1 MYGADRRRK
10 DCISA
15 VIALRT
21 IEADHTNSAVRAR
34 PRFTRKMSGRMKTLM
49 TLSVL
54 QTIGLAVLIIQLFGN
69 GRQSAPER
77 QAQNAGAATS
87 PQSMHAPDGDA
98 LFADE
103 KRLRNIVREELARLQ
118 VPPNTPSSA
127 SPARRVHAR
136 DEPTHLQQ
144 QQLIAQQIETY
155 RAVGAIT
162 DEQMQELQV
171 DIAQLDEESR
181 REMMSRLIR
190 ALNSG
195 ELKGRL

>member
-1 MYGADRRRK
+1 
-10 DCISA
+10 
-15 VIALRT
+15 
-21 IEADHTNSAVRAR
+21 
-34 PRFTRKMSGRMKTLM
+34 MKTLM

-54 QTIGLAVLIIQLFGN
+54 QTIGVAVLIVQSFGK
-69 GRQSAPER
+69 G
-77 QAQNAGAATS
+77 
-87 PQSMHAPDGDA
+87 PQSMPDQPSSNSGAAISQQPRRATPDGDA

-118 VPPNTPSSA
+118 VQPTAPRGA
-127 SPARRVHAR
+127 PAAPRVYARNERR
-136 DEPTHLQQ
+136 DLQQ

-155 RAVGAIT
+155 RAVGSMT
-162 DEQMQELQV
+162 DEQMQELQA

-181 REMMSRLIR
+181 KAMMSRLIR

>member
-1 MYGADRRRK
+1 M
-10 DCISA
+10 
-15 VIALRT
+15 
-21 IEADHTNSAVRAR
+21 
-34 PRFTRKMSGRMKTLM
+34 PGRMKTLI

-54 QTIGLAVLIIQLFGN
+54 QTIVLAVLIIQSFGN
-69 GRQSAPER
+69 GPQSAPGR
-77 QAQNAGAATS
+77 LPQNAGAATS
-87 PQSMHAPDGDA
+87 PQTMHAAPDSNA

-103 KRLRNIVREELARLQ
+103 ERLRNIVREELTRLQ
-118 VPPNTPSSA
+118 AQPNTPRSA
-127 SPARRVHAR
+127 SPARRAHAP
-136 DEPTHLQQ
+136 DEPAHLQQ

-155 RAVGAIT
+155 RAVGSIT
-162 DEQMQELQV
+162 DEEMHELQV

>member
-1 MYGADRRRK
+1 
-10 DCISA
+10 
-15 VIALRT
+15 
-21 IEADHTNSAVRAR
+21 
-34 PRFTRKMSGRMKTLM
+34 MSGRMKTLI

-77 QAQNAGAATS
+77 QAQKAGAATS

-118 VPPNTPSSA
+118 VPPNAPSSA
-127 SPARRVHAR
+127 SPARRAHAR
-136 DEPTHLQQ
+136 DESTHLQQ

-155 RAVGAIT
+155 RAVGSIT
-162 DEQMQELQV
+162 DEQMQELQF

-181 REMMSRLIR
+181 REMMSRLMR